1 VVSKRVLLQNKSIAA
16 SVGEKSKSPDE
27 YLQNGWFPANTD
39 FVKTILARL
48 KAGEFQDNRKLLVEE
63 IKKDLSLLA
72 SIIKDIPASDDF
84 VENPIRIIEV
94 APLDLIA
101 KGLQSVIEVGSSHS
115 LSATLKPQAM
125 RIRQSMISCST
136 SELIAARKG
145 IDPNLA
151 YSVAMIRQVGLAL
164 VAWNYPRIYAKA
176 LSQLSTSEEDLETIL
191 HRGLGFSPRQMGVGL
206 VIGAPSADMKI
217 ALGFDD
223 PVGDSVGKTLRE
235 ISELAEIFAQANDPE
250 HFPAATRQ
258 WSSIEGQITSILG
271 PDGLPIIRERV
282 KRFGVTYGTMPM
294 VGVDQDISKERN
306 LEIANRKHV
315 DNLITQNLSG
325 QKLSD
330 DLQLMLRKVYSLMRV
345 NEVSPEALQIL
356 VMEFI
361 PAAGF
366 SRGCVFLQDPNSQ
379 NLIPKLRIGDRAI
392 EEYRQYSKAK
402 GSSGD
407 NPILEA
413 LQSTVPVKRDGAVLF
428 GERVSMVSGVIGSG
442 EKGGVLYLE
451 MDANLADSGG
461 FEPVLRFKAIRH
473 CLNQCLNLKNA
484 FYQ

>member
-1 VVSKRVLLQNKSIAA
+1 MVSKRVLLQNKSIAA
-16 SVGEKSKSPDE
+16 PVGDKSKSPDE

-39 FVKTILARL
+39 FVKSLLARL
-48 KAGEFQDNRKLLVEE
+48 KAGEFHDNRKLLVEE
-63 IKKDLSLLA
+63 IKKDISLLA
-72 SIIKDIPASDDF
+72 SIIKDIPASEVFID
-84 VENPIRIIEV
+84 NPIRLVEV
-94 APLDLIA
+94 APLDLII
-101 KGLQSVIEVGSSHS
+101 KSIQSIIETGSAHS
-115 LSATLKPQAM
+115 LSGTLKPQAM

-136 SELIAARKG
+136 SELIAAKKG

-151 YSVAMIRQVGLAL
+151 YSVAMIRQVGLFL
-164 VAWNYPRIYAKA
+164 VAWNYPRIYSKA
-176 LSQLSTSEEDLETIL
+176 LSQISTSEEDLETIL

-206 VIGAPSADMKI
+206 VIGTPSADLKI

-223 PVGDSVGKTLRE
+223 PAGDSVGKVLRE
-235 ISELAEIFAQANDPE
+235 ISELAEVFAQANDPE
-250 HFPAATRQ
+250 HFPSATRQ
-258 WSSIEGQITSILG
+258 WSTIEGQITSILG

-282 KRFGVTYGTMPM
+282 KHFRATYGTMPL
-294 VGVDQDISKERN
+294 VGVDQDISKDRN
-306 LEIANRKHV
+306 IEIANRKHI
-315 DNLITQNLSG
+315 DRLISQNASV
-325 QKLSD
+325 QKLSA
-330 DLQLMLRKVYSLMRV
+330 DLQLMLRKVYNFIRV

-366 SRGCVFLQDPNSQ
+366 NRGCVFLQDTTSQ

-392 EEYRQYSKAK
+392 EEYQQYSKAK

-413 LQSTVPVKRDGAVLF
+413 LQSTIPVKRDGAVLF
-428 GERVSMVSGVIGSG
+428 GERVSMVSGVIGSA

-451 MDANLADSGG
+451 MDAKLADSAG
-461 FEPVLRFKAIRH
+461 FEPVQRFKAIRH